1 MTEKLVLK
9 DVLKQEPGSAVVYL
23 YEIEFTK
30 GNFAYFHDGVDAS
43 LGNVTMLDLSLIH
56 ISEPTRPY

>member
-1 MTEKLVLK
+1 MSERLVLK

-56 ISEPTRPY
+56 I